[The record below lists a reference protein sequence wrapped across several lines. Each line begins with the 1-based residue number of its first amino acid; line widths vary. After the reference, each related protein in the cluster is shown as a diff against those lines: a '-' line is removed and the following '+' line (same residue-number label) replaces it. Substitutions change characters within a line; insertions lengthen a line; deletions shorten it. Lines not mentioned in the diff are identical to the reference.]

1 MAEKTVTMYIGMWC
15 DKELAYSLHEGHV
28 KSLVE
33 SHYAFGD
40 PSEDEY
46 ALGNN
51 WATTGSEIGW
61 RIVARTVSMLEIDV
75 TLDLSGEVSLPH
87 VHWQCPY
94 CRKRYSDAWLP
105 DDTLPVLLGCG
116 CEEASKHRLGTASPS
131 PG

>member
-1 MAEKTVTMYIGMWC
+1 MEEKTVTVYMGMWC
-15 DKELAYSLHEGHV
+15 DKELVCSLYKDQV

-51 WATTGSEIGW
+51 WATTGSEKGW

-75 TLDLSGEVSLPH
+75 TLDLAGEVSLPH
-87 VHWQCPY
+87 VNWQCPY
-94 CRKRYSDAWLP
+94 CRKWYSDEWLT
-105 DDTLPVLLGCG
+105 DDKFPVLLGCG
-116 CEEASKHRLGTASPS
+116 CQEASKHLLGAVCLSPE
-131 PG
+131 

>member
-1 MAEKTVTMYIGMWC
+1 MDEKTVTMYVGMWC
-15 DKELAYSLHEGHV
+15 DKELAYSLYEGQV

-33 SHYAFGD
+33 SHYNFGD

-51 WATTGSEIGW
+51 WASTGNEKGW
-61 RIVARTVSMLEIDV
+61 RIVSRTVSMLEINV
-75 TLDLSGEVSLPH
+75 TLDLAGEVSLPH

-116 CEEASKHRLGTASPS
+116 CEEASKHLLGTASPS